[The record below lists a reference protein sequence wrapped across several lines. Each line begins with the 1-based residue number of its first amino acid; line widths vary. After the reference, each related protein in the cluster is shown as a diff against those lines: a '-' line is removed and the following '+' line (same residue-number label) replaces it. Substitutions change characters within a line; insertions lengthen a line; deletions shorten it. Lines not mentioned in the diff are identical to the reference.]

1 MAGIV
6 FGLGV
11 TAAACHLPR
20 VPEHRRGQHRPVP
33 DRLGDRLVTAEEPEC
48 EPWQAHAELSIGTR
62 HVKGEPFLV
71 TTQIGGSRAPVGLVA
86 AISAHY

>member
-20 VPEHRRGQHRPVP
+20 VPEHRRRQHRPVP

-48 EPWQAHAELSIGTR
+48 EPWQARQNYPSARAASKE
-62 HVKGEPFLV
+62 
-71 TTQIGGSRAPVGLVA
+71 SR
-86 AISAHY
+86 SW